1 MPRRGKRGYVPPE
14 RKPEVKHHL
23 MKINAQVRGTGR
35 CLYIIDANGNSCGNM
50 VTNDCHVIPKNTV
63 LAELKDSNG
72 KVLELRWG
80 VGKWQNLFLSSSED
94 SQIDTAD
101 LDALDPQSLGIGDA
115 CVRWFACKDESK
127 GVDHDGEFGP
137 IDVREPD
144 FDNPAIRVLAM
155 YRTLLYTLDWMK
167 LGIRL
172 SDQWKKQARGLS
184 YRKAFVE
191 WLKQQHTLNKGRDP
205 IEQAASRLGKMW
217 HEWKINRNVEDDAI
231 LWKSFNFYSNLNFA
245 ACGFYGP
252 CVVNV
257 VPVGE
262 DRHKMTILYFSED
275 ADSIREQE
283 HCLNEVTTASNDGSG
298 YGVEVLGELL
308 TRGEGTVAVSPES
321 YRGLPEGQKRTT
333 DELVAGASRADMI
346 ETILGL

>member
-1 MPRRGKRGYVPPE
+1 MNIGAEVRGK
-14 RKPEVKHHL
+14 
-23 MKINAQVRGTGR
+23 GR
-35 CLYIIDANGNSCGNM
+35 CLYVIDADGKTCGRR
-50 VTNDCHVIPKNTV
+50 VTNNCHVIPKNPV
-63 LAELKDSNG
+63 LGEMKDKDG

-94 SQIDTAD
+94 SQIDTAA
-101 LDALDPQSLGIGDA
+101 LDALDPQPTGIGDA

-127 GVDHDGEFGP
+127 GVDHDGEFKP

-155 YRTLLYTLDWMK
+155 YRVLLYTLDWMK

-172 SDQWKKQARGLS
+172 SNQWNKQARFIS

-191 WLKQQHTLNKGRDP
+191 WLKQQHALNKGRDP
-205 IEQAASRLGKMW
+205 VERVASRLGKMW
-217 HEWKINRNVEDDAI
+217 YEWKTNRDIEDDAI
-231 LWKSFNFYSNLNFA
+231 LWKSFNFNSNLNFA

-252 CVVNV
+252 SVVYV

-262 DRHKMTILYFSED
+262 DRHKMTILYFNED
-275 ADSIREQE
+275 ADSMREHE
-283 HCLNEVTTASNDGSG
+283 HRLDEVTTASNDRSG

-308 TRGEGTVAVSPES
+308 TRGEGTVAASPES
-321 YRGLPEGQKRTT
+321 YRGLPEAQKRTIN
-333 DELVAGASRADMI
+333 EIVARSSRADMI